1 MKRFGLCS
9 DHAGFA
15 LKEEGKKILTDQGI
29 EYQDFGTYSEERA
42 DYPDFAHKLGEA
54 IDSGELEWGIAIC
67 GSGNG
72 ISMALNKHPHVRA
85 ALSWNEEIAALGRAH
100 NNANVLSLPAR
111 FVSLDEAKK
120 IIMAFLSTDFEGGR
134 HEARVAKIPLY

>member
-15 LKEEGKKILTDQGI
+15 LKEEVKKILTDQGI

-67 GSGNG
+67 GSGN
-72 ISMALNKHPHVRA
+72 
-85 ALSWNEEIAALGRAH
+85 
-100 NNANVLSLPAR
+100 ANVLSLPAR

-134 HEARVAKIPLY
+134 HEARVAKIPLC